1 MSMRKNIVI
10 VGGGPAG
17 TIAAN
22 LLAKKLKKEEAS
34 ITVIDKT
41 GKHVYE
47 PGLLYVTL
55 GDQDPK
61 GIVKDEKDILNKKVR
76 LIVNEATKIDT
87 KKKMVEVKSGDR
99 FNYDYLIIATGA
111 RLCPEEVP
119 GLKEGAYHF
128 YTIEEAIRLKKA
140 LGNFEKGKIVIG
152 VGGVPYKCPPA
163 PAEITCFLDYKLRK
177 RKIRERVDIHY
188 LSPLPRVF
196 PIESIDPIVKEI
208 FDKEEIKYTTFFN
221 VESVD
226 PVRKEVHSLEGETI
240 GYDLLILIPPHRG
253 SKVIED
259 SGLGDRGG
267 WVPTDRYTLKVK
279 GYDDVYSI
287 GDATDLPIS
296 KSGAAAHYEA
306 KVVANNI
313 ASEIKGIESHD
324 KYNGKVICMCDTG
337 NKAIYLNFD
346 YDHPPKPGHPR
357 WIYRLLK
364 LAFNKLYWH
373 TVAKA
378 RFL

>member
-1 MSMRKNIVI
+1 MSKNIVI

-17 TIAAN
+17 TIVAN
-22 LLAKKLKKEEAS
+22 SLAKKLKKEEAS

-41 GKHVYE
+41 GRHVYE

-55 GDQDPK
+55 SNQSPE

-76 LIVNEATKIDT
+76 LIVNEAMKIDT

-99 FNYDYLIIATGA
+99 FDYDYLIIATGA

-128 YTIEEAIRLKKA
+128 YTLDEALRLKKA
-140 LGNFEKGKIVIG
+140 LDNFDKGRIVIG

-163 PAEITCFLDYKLRK
+163 PAEFACFLDYKLRK
-177 RKIRERVDIHY
+177 RKIRDKIEIHY
-188 LSPLPRVF
+188 LSPLPRIF
-196 PIESIDPIVKEI
+196 PIESIDPIVNEI
-208 FDKEEIKYTTFFN
+208 FDKKGIKYTTFFN
-221 VESVD
+221 VESID
-226 PVRKEVHSLEGETI
+226 PKRKEVHSLEGETI

-253 SKVIED
+253 SKVIDD

-279 GYDDVYSI
+279 GYDDVYAI

-313 ASEIKGIESHD
+313 ASEIKGIESRD
-324 KYNGKVICMCDTG
+324 KYNGKVVCLCDAG

-346 YDHPPKPGHPR
+346 YDHPPKPAHPR

-364 LAFNKLYWH
+364 LAFNRLYWY
-373 TVAKA
+373 TIAKA

>member
-1 MSMRKNIVI
+1 MGKNIVI

-17 TIAAN
+17 TIVAN
-22 LLAKKLKKEEAS
+22 SLAKKLKKEEAY
-34 ITVIDKT
+34 ITVIDRT

-47 PGLLYVTL
+47 PGLLYLTF
-55 GDQDPK
+55 GEQDPK
-61 GIVKDEKDILNKKVR
+61 DIVRSERDILNKKVS
-76 LIVNEATKIDT
+76 LIVDEAIKIDT
-87 KKKMVEVKSGDR
+87 KKEIVEVKKGDK
-99 FNYDYLIIATGA
+99 FHYDYLIIATGA

-128 YTIEEAIRLKKA
+128 YTVDEALKLRDA
-140 LGNFEKGKIVIG
+140 LNKFNKGKIVIG

-163 PAEITCFLDYKLRK
+163 PAEIACFLDYKLKERG
-177 RKIRERVDIHY
+177 IRDRVEIHY
-188 LSPLPRVF
+188 LSPLPRIF
-196 PIESIDPIVKEI
+196 PIESIDPIVNEI
-208 FDKEEIKYTTFFN
+208 FDKERIKYTTFFN

-226 PVRKEVHSLEGETI
+226 PERKEVKSLEGETI
-240 GYDLLILIPPHRG
+240 SYDLLILIPPHRG

-259 SGLGDRGG
+259 SLLGDRGG
-267 WVPTDRYTLKVK
+267 WVPTDKYSLKVK
-279 GYDDVYSI
+279 GYDNVYAI

-313 ASEIKGIESHD
+313 ASEIKGNESLD
-324 KYNGKVICMCDTG
+324 KYNGKVVCLCDAG

-346 YDHPPKPGHPR
+346 YENPPKPTRPR

>member
-1 MSMRKNIVI
+1 MGKNIII

-22 LLAKKLKKEEAS
+22 SLAKKLKKEEAS

-47 PGLLYVTL
+47 PGLLYLTF
-55 GDQDPK
+55 GEQDPK
-61 GIVKDEKDILNKKVR
+61 DIVRNERDILNKKVS
-76 LIVNEATKIDT
+76 LIVDEATKIDT
-87 KKKMVEVKSGDR
+87 KREIVELKRGDKLH
-99 FNYDYLIIATGA
+99 YDYLIIATGA

-119 GLKEGAYHF
+119 GMKEGAYHF
-128 YTIEEAIRLKKA
+128 YNVDEALKLKDA
-140 LGNFEKGKIVIG
+140 LNKFDKGKIVIG

-163 PAEITCFLDYKLRK
+163 PAEIACFLDYKLRRK
-177 RKIRERVDIHY
+177 RIRDKVEIHY
-188 LSPLPRVF
+188 LSPLPRIF

-226 PVRKEVHSLEGETI
+226 PERKEVKSLEGETI
-240 GYDLLILIPPHRG
+240 GYDLLILIPPHKG

-259 SGLGDRGG
+259 SLLGDRGG

-279 GYDDVYSI
+279 GYDNVYAI

-313 ASEIKGIESHD
+313 ASEIKGNESLD
-324 KYNGKVICMCDTG
+324 KYNGKVVCICDSG
-337 NKAIYLNFD
+337 NKAIYLKFD
-346 YDHPPKPGHPR
+346 YDHPPKSTRPR

-364 LAFNKLYWH
+364 LTFNKLYWH

>member
-1 MSMRKNIVI
+1 MSRKIVI

-17 TIAAN
+17 TIVAN

-41 GKHVYE
+41 GRHVYE

-55 GDQDPK
+55 SDQDPK

-76 LIVNEATKIDT
+76 LIINEATKIDT

-99 FNYDYLIIATGA
+99 FDYDYLIIATGA

-119 GLKEGAYHF
+119 GLIEGAYHF
-128 YTIEEAIRLKKA
+128 YNVDEALRLKKA
-140 LGNFEKGKIVIG
+140 LDNFNRGKIVIG

-163 PAEITCFLDYKLRK
+163 PAEIACFLDYKLRK
-177 RKIRERVDIHY
+177 RKIREKVEIHY
-188 LSPLPRVF
+188 LSPLPRIF
-196 PIESIDPIVKEI
+196 PIESIDPIVNEI
-208 FDKEEIKYTTFFN
+208 FDKEGIKYSTFFN

-226 PVRKEVHSLEGETI
+226 PEKKEVHSLEGETI

-253 SKVIED
+253 SKVIDE
-259 SGLGDRGG
+259 SGLGDKGG

-279 GYDDVYSI
+279 GYDDVYAI

-313 ASEIKGIESHD
+313 ASEIKGIESRD
-324 KYNGKVICMCDTG
+324 KYNGKVVCLCDTG

-346 YDHPPKPGHPR
+346 YDHPPKPAHPR

-364 LAFNKLYWH
+364 LAFNRLYWY
-373 TVAKA
+373 TIAKA

>member
-1 MSMRKNIVI
+1 MMSKKIVI
-10 VGGGPAG
+10 VGGGPGG

-55 GDQDPK
+55 EGKDPK
-61 GIVKDEKDILNKKVR
+61 GIVKDERDILNKKVR
-76 LIVNEATKIDT
+76 LIVDEATKIDV
-87 KKKMVEVKSGDR
+87 KNKMVEVKSGNR
-99 FNYDYLIIATGA
+99 FDYDYLIIATGA

-128 YTIEEAIRLKKA
+128 YNVDEALRLKEA
-140 LGNFEKGKIVIG
+140 LEKFDKGRIVIG

-163 PAEITCFLDYKLRK
+163 PAEIACFLDYELRK
-177 RKIRERVDIHY
+177 RKMRDNIEIY
-188 LSPLPRVF
+188 FLSPLPRIF
-196 PIESIDPIVKEI
+196 PIESVDPIVSEI
-208 FDKEEIKYTTFFN
+208 FNDKGIKYSTFFN

-226 PVRKEVHSLEGETI
+226 PERKEVHSLEGETM

-253 SKVIED
+253 SKVIEN

-279 GYDDVYSI
+279 GYDKVYAI
-287 GDATDLPIS
+287 GDATDLPVS

-313 ASEIKGIESHD
+313 ASEIKNGGNLEN
-324 KYNGKVICMCDTG
+324 YNGKVVCLCDAG
-337 NKAIYLNFD
+337 NKAIYLSFD
-346 YDHPPKPGHPR
+346 YDHPPKPARPR
-357 WIYRLLK
+357 WVYRLLK
-364 LAFNKLYWH
+364 LTFNKLYWS
-373 TVAKA
+373 TIAKA
-378 RFL
+378 RFV

>member
-1 MSMRKNIVI
+1 MSKNIVV

-17 TIAAN
+17 TIVAN
-22 LLAKKLKKEEAS
+22 LLTKKLKKEEAS

-41 GKHVYE
+41 GRHVYE
-47 PGLLYVTL
+47 HGLLYVTL
-55 GDQDPK
+55 SDQDPR

-87 KKKMVEVKSGDR
+87 KKKIVEVKSGDR

-140 LGNFEKGKIVIG
+140 LDNFDKGKIVIG

-163 PAEITCFLDYKLRK
+163 PAEIACFLDYKLRK
-177 RKIRERVDIHY
+177 RKIREKVDIHY

-196 PIESIDPIVKEI
+196 PIESVDPIVKEI

-279 GYDDVYSI
+279 GYDDVYTI

-313 ASEIKGIESHD
+313 ASEIKGIESQD
-324 KYNGKVICMCDTG
+324 KYNGKVVCLCDAG

-346 YDHPPKPGHPR
+346 YDHPPNPTHPR

-364 LAFNKLYWH
+364 LTFNKLYWY
-373 TVAKA
+373 TIAKA